1 MSLFYRGTSE
11 NISYQSLIDSINASD
26 VFYVEYKASSFV
38 SFCINLLTGIINQK
52 NIVLVDLESPGEI
65 ENPQPLK
72 NEVKI
77 KNAAELI
84 EKVMASTSEIGIY
97 SSGSEGPPKLIY
109 QPIARLAKSVRV
121 EERYRDRSW
130 GFTYNPAHSAGI
142 QVLLQVLANSGTLV
156 DLHLTRRKDI
166 IAQMTSSG
174 LDYISGTP
182 TFYRMLAPF
191 DFEIPSVKS
200 VTLNGEKSTMALID
214 HMKQVF
220 PNARIRNIYGS
231 TEAGPLMSSETDVF
245 TVPERL
251 MGKLKVED
259 DQLYFHNS
267 IVSNSVG
274 KSEWY
279 PSGDLVEL
287 VETSPMMLR
296 FISRK
301 SRIINVGGH
310 NVNPQHIEEALLT
323 IEGIR
328 DARVFGKENALIG
341 NLLEAEVVV
350 MEDYTYTEKDLM
362 DALRLKFPPY
372 KVPRII
378 RFVTA
383 IKTGRTG
390 KKLM

>member
-1 MSLFYRGTSE
+1 M
-11 NISYQSLIDSINASD
+11 
-26 VFYVEYKASSFV
+26 
-38 SFCINLLTGIINQK
+38 
-52 NIVLVDLESPGEI
+52 
-65 ENPQPLK
+65 
-72 NEVKI
+72 
-77 KNAAELI
+77 
-84 EKVMASTSEIGIY
+84 
-97 SSGSEGPPKLIY
+97 
-109 QPIARLAKSVRV
+109 
-121 EERYRDRSW
+121 
-130 GFTYNPAHSAGI
+130 
-142 QVLLQVLANSGTLV
+142 QVLANSGTLV
-156 DLHLTRRKDI
+156 DLHLTRRQDI
-166 IAQMTSSG
+166 IALMTLSQ

-220 PNARIRNIYGS
+220 PCARIRNIYGS

-274 KSEWY
+274 KSDWY

-310 NVNPQHIEEALLT
+310 NVNPQHIEEALLA

-350 MEDYTYTEKDLM
+350 MEDYAYTEKDLM

>member
-26 VFYVEYKASSFV
+26 VFYVVYKASSFV

-65 ENPQPLK
+65 ENPQALK

-77 KNAAELI
+77 RNAAELI
-84 EKVMASTSEIGIY
+84 EKVMASSSEIGIY

-109 QPIARLAKSVRV
+109 QPIARLAKSVRI

-142 QVLLQVLANSGTLV
+142 QVLLQVLANRGTLV
-156 DLHLTRRKDI
+156 DLHLTRRQDI

-251 MGKLKVED
+251 VGKLKVED

-287 VETSPMMLR
+287 VDSSPMMVR

-310 NVNPQHIEEALLT
+310 NVNPQHVEEALLA
-323 IEGIR
+323 IDGIR

>member
-11 NISYQSLIDSINASD
+11 QISYHSLIDSINANSE
-26 VFYVEYKASSFV
+26 FYVEYKASSFV
-38 SFCINLLTGIINQK
+38 SFCINLLTGILNQK

-65 ENPQPLK
+65 ENTCVLK

-77 KNAAELI
+77 SNAAELI
-84 EKVMASTSEIGIY
+84 DKVMASSSEIGIY

-109 QPIARLAKSVRV
+109 QPIARLAKSVRI

-156 DLHLTRRKDI
+156 DLHLTRRQDI

-274 KSEWY
+274 MSEWY

-287 VETSPMMLR
+287 LDSSPMMVR

-310 NVNPQHIEEALLT
+310 NVNPQHIEEALLA

-341 NLLEAEVVV
+341 NLLEAEVVI
-350 MEDYTYTEKDLM
+350 MEDYAYTEKDLM
-362 DALRLKFPPY
+362 DDLRLRFPPY

-378 RFVTA
+378 RFVAA